1 MKKIGIIGGA
11 SAESTVDYYKYLTGG
26 YVKKYGDFA
35 YPQIIIN
42 SVSFQQY
49 VDLMKKSD
57 FEKLNDLL
65 LEEGF
70 RLQKSGAD
78 FIIVATN
85 TFHLFIKKLKN
96 QISIPILSIIDS
108 VRKEIQ
114 RDKIKKVV
122 LLGTEH
128 TMNYNLYGAEYKGN
142 DIEVIVPEPA
152 DRKIIDR
159 IIFEELTKGLVKD
172 ESKREFLRII
182 EKMKEK
188 GAQGVILGC
197 TEIPMIVKKEDTDLV
212 VYDTTYIHAMDALN
226 YSMSD

>member
-1 MKKIGIIGGA
+1 MKTIGIIGGA
-11 SAESTVDYYKYLTGG
+11 SAESTVDYYKYITEE

-65 LEEGF
+65 LKEGF
-70 RLQKSGAD
+70 RLQNSGAD

-85 TFHLFIKKLKN
+85 TFHLFLKKLMN

-108 VRKEIQ
+108 VKKEIQ

-142 DIEVIVPEPA
+142 DIEVIVPDPG

-159 IIFEELTKGLVKD
+159 IIFEELTKGLVK
-172 ESKREFLRII
+172 EKSKKEFLRII
-182 EKMKEK
+182 EKMKER
-188 GAQGVILGC
+188 GARGVILGC
-197 TEIPMIVKKEDTDLV
+197 TEIPMIVKKEDTDLS

-226 YSMSD
+226 YSLSD